1 MNINE
6 QPAPSPV
13 KSAFF
18 MKPGRAVIFA
28 NGELPDPAA
37 ARAILRSDDTLVA
50 ADGGLHHLQ
59 KLGLYPSLL
68 IGDLD
73 SVSAADLQ
81 PLADR
86 DVSILRYPPEKDETD
101 LELALEWAA
110 AQGFGEV
117 VIAGALGG
125 RLDQTLGNIFLLTWP
140 RLAGIDLR
148 LDDGLQE
155 VFVIRYK
162 TDLYGAPG
170 DLLSLLPLFGPAK
183 GIVTHGLRYPLRG
196 ETLVPERTRGISNEL
211 LSDRASIS
219 LEQGCLLCI
228 HSRKEATASA
238 HGTVSQKEE
247 GF

>member
-1 MNINE
+1 MSINQ
-6 QPAPSPV
+6 QPAPSPM
-13 KSAFF
+13 KGAFF
-18 MKPGRAVIFA
+18 MKSGRAVIFA
-28 NGELPDPAA
+28 NGELPNPAA

-59 KLGLYPSLL
+59 KLGLYPSVL

-73 SVSAADLQ
+73 SVSTADLQ
-81 PLADR
+81 PLAER
-86 DVSILRYPPEKDETD
+86 GVSILRYPPEKVETD
-101 LELALEWAA
+101 LELALEWTAV
-110 AQGFGEV
+110 QGFGAV

-155 VFVIRYK
+155 VFVIWSQA
-162 TDLYGAPG
+162 DLYGFPG
-170 DLLSLLPLFGPAK
+170 DILSLLPLFGPAK

-196 ETLVPERTRGISNEL
+196 ETLFPERTRGISNEL
-211 LSDRASIS
+211 LSTRASIA
-219 LEQGCLLCI
+219 LEEGCLLCI
-228 HSRKEATASA
+228 HSRKEAAA
-238 HGTVSQKEE
+238 AANVIVIQKEE